1 MQLPVM
7 QDNPSK
13 NHQQP
18 VATEMLSNIGEVTMY
33 AIVWSDHIE
42 QSSPYIKSHIVHLIN
57 KYHTITLAHSRLL
70 QP

>member
-42 QSSPYIKSHIVHLIN
+42 
-57 KYHTITLAHSRLL
+57 
-70 QP
+70 